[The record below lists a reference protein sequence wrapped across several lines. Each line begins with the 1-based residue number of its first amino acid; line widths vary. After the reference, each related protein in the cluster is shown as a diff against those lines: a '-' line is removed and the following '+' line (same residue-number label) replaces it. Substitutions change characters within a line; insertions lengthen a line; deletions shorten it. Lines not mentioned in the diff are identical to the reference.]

1 MTTFIIPDN
10 YVVSME
16 YQRDRVR
23 IFVND
28 MNIVSRVPMIGWYDM
43 YDMDKFIY
51 SYIVYYLYPFKNR

>member
-10 YVVSME
+10 YAVSME

-51 SYIVYYLYPFKNR
+51 FLYCTLFIPFKK

>member
-10 YVVSME
+10 YAVSME

-51 SYIVYYLYPFKNR
+51 FLHFTLFIPLKNR